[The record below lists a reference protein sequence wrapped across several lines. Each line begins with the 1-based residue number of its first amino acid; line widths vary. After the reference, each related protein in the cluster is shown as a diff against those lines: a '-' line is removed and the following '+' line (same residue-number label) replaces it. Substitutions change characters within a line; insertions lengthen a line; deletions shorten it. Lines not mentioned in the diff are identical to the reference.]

1 MVLRGAAK
9 ALFWFDFLSALV
21 AMTNFSVGLDET
33 QRQEATDALVRR
45 VNEQIDVLS
54 FDESDGDTLRQ
65 LVESFSDRR
74 GLMRLRIA
82 ETLGQIGE
90 AATPVLVEA
99 LANHPNEVVRRA
111 CAKTLT
117 LIADPTAV
125 PVLVNSFLND
135 SATVV
140 QGSSVGALARTGRPA
155 APDLLRILEDP
166 SHSET
171 IKGHA
176 AWALAFMGSEAKDLL
191 LAALNAESEAVRTA
205 VVGAIAKVAQEDASP
220 SNFDILLNALGD
232 DAESVRCEAAAVL
245 GNLAH
250 QPAVAPLLT
259 LLQHPSSETR
269 MSAVLAIMKIGQ
281 ADTVAALET
290 AMAQESDD
298 SLQPIFNLAISQIEK
313 KAAANDDWD

>member
-1 MVLRGAAK
+1 
-9 ALFWFDFLSALV
+9 
-21 AMTNFSVGLDET
+21 MTNFSVGLDET

-54 FDESDGDTLRQ
+54 FDESDRDTLRQ

-117 LIADPTAV
+117 LIGDPAAV
-125 PVLVNSFLND
+125 PILVNSFLND
-135 SATVV
+135 SDTVV

-191 LAALNAESEAVRTA
+191 LAALNAESEAVRAA

-220 SNFDILLNALGD
+220 SNFDILINALGD

-269 MSAVLAIMKIGQ
+269 KSAVLAIMKIGQ
-281 ADTVAALET
+281 ADTVTTLET

-298 SLQPIFNLAISQIEK
+298 SLQPIFNLAISQIQK